1 MQPSPAV
8 CKEIMKYISENLSRI
23 LFIIG
28 LSAGNSFQYFC
39 EDNFL
44 VCFCTKQVTKFVGGR
59 GTKTSYNSITIP
71 LALTNDG
78 FTNFCQGGK
87 SDFCHDRVIP
97 YIAFIIF
104 LKLLFPCFAI
114 SAFLLFDQ
122 YSALPRFM
130 LRYRTRNLE
139 AAFTSRRTF
148 NL

>member
-59 GTKTSYNSITIP
+59 G
-71 LALTNDG
+71 D
-78 FTNFCQGGK
+78 
-87 SDFCHDRVIP
+87 
-97 YIAFIIF
+97 
-104 LKLLFPCFAI
+104 
-114 SAFLLFDQ
+114 
-122 YSALPRFM
+122 
-130 LRYRTRNLE
+130 
-139 AAFTSRRTF
+139 
-148 NL
+148 